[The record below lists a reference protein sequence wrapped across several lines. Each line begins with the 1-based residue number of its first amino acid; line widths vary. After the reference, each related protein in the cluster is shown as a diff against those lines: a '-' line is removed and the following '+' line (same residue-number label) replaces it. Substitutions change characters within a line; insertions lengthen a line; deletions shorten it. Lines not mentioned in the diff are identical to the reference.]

1 MMQIKNL
8 GFVLLL
14 AIFAGV
20 AGCSNLNNLVGI
32 GNSTQTQS
40 GTTVYTKGKTYI
52 KLEEMRSKK
61 GESKIFF
68 DHPKHL
74 NGDDLT
80 SILSS
85 LYFKEKSITGW
96 GKQKNIF
103 QESELLSLAPHI
115 VRAFSK
121 AAPSQYI
128 LVNSFYTKGK
138 GFFKDDL
145 YTILALCISDD
156 KLNVIFSRIHYVSML
171 ENGDS
176 SIFVNSEEVFTDPFS
191 IKRNPFWKLTPSP
204 DQRFKEGYQ
213 NWLVIDLEKSM
224 FVEKVQEGPGS
235 EGRSGDANVQ
245 GEGTFAASKGT
256 GGSRIVVVESKEVS
270 IKDQLLELKEL
281 ETTGLITKKDYE
293 LRKTQILLGKQKKS
307 VRDRFVEL
315 RNLREKG
322 FISDRDYESKKRDIL
337 DEDEDSEKKS
347 NIKDVLS
354 EYLELRDEGFI
365 SDEDYEYKKG
375 KLLSEF

>member
-1 MMQIKNL
+1 
-8 GFVLLL
+8 
-14 AIFAGV
+14 
-20 AGCSNLNNLVGI
+20 
-32 GNSTQTQS
+32 
-40 GTTVYTKGKTYI
+40 
-52 KLEEMRSKK
+52 
-61 GESKIFF
+61 
-68 DHPKHL
+68 
-74 NGDDLT
+74 
-80 SILSS
+80 
-85 LYFKEKSITGW
+85 
-96 GKQKNIF
+96 
-103 QESELLSLAPHI
+103 
-115 VRAFSK
+115 
-121 AAPSQYI
+121 

-171 ENGDS
+171 EKGDS

-224 FVEKVQEGPGS
+224 FVEKVQEGAKS

-245 GEGTFAASKGT
+245 GEGTVPASKGT

-322 FISDRDYESKKRDIL
+322 FISDSDYESKKRDIL